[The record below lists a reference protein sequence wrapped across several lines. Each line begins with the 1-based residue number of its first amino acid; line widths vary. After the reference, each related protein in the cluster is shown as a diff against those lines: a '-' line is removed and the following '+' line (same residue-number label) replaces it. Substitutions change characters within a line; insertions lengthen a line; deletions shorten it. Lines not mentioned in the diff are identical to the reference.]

1 MGHTA
6 KTVRRFGVSV
16 ILVAALSLTGCVP
29 TADPYP
35 EIPRFAKS
43 GGQTQAE
50 LDAKLSSIEGLRF
63 TEAAGSKPNVKGNTG
78 YGFRFELDPAYRIT
92 DPVALVD
99 FLVESAWSVRDGYMP
114 NTTVEFDFI
123 GVRSDQIDLLT
134 VGEQAGW
141 VPVGSQSKFG
151 VAENGYSSLSVWIS
165 NTGSRDSER
174 GGVANRERLGKWP
187 GDAPDVPKNL
197 VVPR

>member
-1 MGHTA
+1 MA
-6 KTVRRFGVSV
+6 

-29 TADPYP
+29 NADPYP

-50 LDAKLSSIEGLRF
+50 LDAKLSSIEGLNF
-63 TEAAGSKPNVKGNTG
+63 TEAAGSQPNVKGNTG

-114 NTTVEFDFI
+114 NTTVEIRFT
-123 GVRSDQIDLLT
+123 GVHADQIDLVT
-134 VGEQAGW
+134 VGEEAGW
-141 VPVGSQSKFG
+141 VPPGSLSKFG
-151 VAENGYSSLSVWIS
+151 VDEGGHSALSVWIS

-187 GDAPDVPKNL
+187 GDAPAVPENL

>member
-1 MGHTA
+1 MGWNA
-6 KTVRRFGVSV
+6 KSVKSLGVSA

-29 TADPYP
+29 NADPYP

-50 LDAKLSSIEGLRF
+50 LDAKLSSLEGLNF

-78 YGFRFELDPAYRIT
+78 FGFRFEMDPAYRIT

-114 NTTVEFDFI
+114 NTTVAIRFTGDPL
-123 GVRSDQIDLLT
+123 DQIDLVT
-134 VGEQAGW
+134 VGEDAGW
-141 VPVGSQSKFG
+141 VPPGAQTKFG
-151 VAENGYSSLSVWIS
+151 VDESGHTSLNVWLT
-165 NTGSRDSER
+165 NTQARDSEK
-174 GGVANRERLGKWP
+174 GGPVNRERLGKWP
-187 GDAPDVPKNL
+187 GDAPDVPENL